1 MFRNYLL
8 TSLRTLRRN
17 PVYSLITIFGFAVG
31 LAAFIIIFLYIKSE
45 LSYDRSWPEK
55 GRIYRLTENLNMSG
69 KEDPFALTSLPV
81 GPSLEE
87 NVPGI
92 ETVVRFPTMGQQNLR
107 VENEYFKVD
116 DIYMADED
124 FYRIFNYTFVL
135 GDPETALKEPQ
146 SIALSEREAKRLFG
160 DQNPLGKI
168 VETTT
173 KKYKVTGVFKTDD
186 FTSHFVPNALMSIN
200 SLSKEAEEMFNS
212 DWFRLI
218 SYTYILAS
226 ENTTREELEAGIARW
241 TKNTIDPW
249 VNEHEL
255 SASAGFKIQPVE
267 DVHFNTSLQYDLP
280 GNTSRKYIYI
290 FGAIGLFIILIASI
304 NYMNLAT
311 AKSIRR
317 AREIGIR
324 KVAGAGKKQLI
335 LQFLGE
341 AVIYSFLSLII
352 ALIFIELFTP
362 VFNDLSGKSLSLF
375 HDTPGMSLWLTWLQ
389 VIVIVLLVGIFS
401 GSFPA
406 FILSG
411 FRPVHVLKGASANAV
426 IRTKFINTTW
436 VRKALVVLQFTIS
449 VAMIISTWVVFSQL
463 QHMRY
468 RDLGFN
474 KENIVVVN
482 FPSDTAL
489 TAKREVIKNELL
501 KNANIS
507 RVSTTN
513 NLPGYTHGRLL
524 FFVDEQGEWKNQTM
538 NLFVVDDD
546 FDDLLDLQVNEGRFF
561 SRDFA
566 HDDTAAFVVNEATVK
581 FLGLEQPVGHKM
593 KCGLGVNGKI
603 VGVISNFHYAS
614 LQKPVEP
621 LVLIYKSNWID
632 MLAIRVNMENFG
644 ETIQFIEEKWT
655 AFDQKNAFSFSFLD
669 ANFDSQYDKE
679 RKLLN
684 IFGYFAILI
693 IIISSMGLFGLA
705 SFTAAQRTREIGI
718 RKVLGS
724 SESQITGQLIKDF
737 LLLVL
742 VAGIIAI
749 PVSYFAMQL
758 WLDAFAYR
766 ISLDW
771 TFFAGSL
778 LLAMAI
784 AVFTVLFQAL
794 KAARSNPVDVL
805 KYE

>member
-1 MFRNYLL
+1 IGENY
-8 TSLRTLRRN
+8 
-17 PVYSLITIFGFAVG
+17 GW
-31 LAAFIIIFLYIKSE
+31 
-45 LSYDRSWPEK
+45 RS
-55 GRIYRLTENLNMSG
+55 
-69 KEDPFALTSLPV
+69 
-81 GPSLEE
+81 
-87 NVPGI
+87 
-92 ETVVRFPTMGQQNLR
+92 
-107 VENEYFKVD
+107 
-116 DIYMADED
+116 
-124 FYRIFNYTFVL
+124 TF
-135 GDPETALKEPQ
+135 
-146 SIALSEREAKRLFG
+146 
-160 DQNPLGKI
+160 
-168 VETTT
+168 
-173 KKYKVTGVFKTDD
+173 
-186 FTSHFVPNALMSIN
+186 
-200 SLSKEAEEMFNS
+200 
-212 DWFRLI
+212 
-218 SYTYILAS
+218 
-226 ENTTREELEAGIARW
+226 
-241 TKNTIDPW
+241 
-249 VNEHEL
+249 
-255 SASAGFKIQPVE
+255 
-267 DVHFNTSLQYDLP
+267 
-280 GNTSRKYIYI
+280 YI

-389 VIVIVLLVGIFS
+389 VIVIVVLVGIFS

-449 VAMIISTWVVFSQL
+449 VVMIISTWVVFSQL

-724 SESQITGQLIKDF
+724 SETQITGQLIKDF
-737 LLLVL
+737 LMLVL